1 MNLFSD
7 NLNWT
12 SDTSGAQNKP
22 PTLNTEASFMFS
34 PTLGNTIRDHFKMPF
49 IVKL

>member
-12 SDTSGAQNKP
+12 SDTSWAQNKP
-22 PTLNTEASFMFS
+22 PTLDAMPRAESSFIFS
-34 PTLGNTIRDHFKMPF
+34 PTL
-49 IVKL
+49 